1 MISGEAI
8 EKAIRLELTYDEID
22 NSIDNLWSV
31 LFTTGYLT
39 QVGKTERGIYKLI
52 IPNKEVKEVYTLQ
65 IQEWFTQK
73 VLQDTEPLKVFL
85 KAFLDGDAETVE
97 QQLTK
102 ILGNTISIFDT
113 KARSEEKEIFY
124 HGIVL
129 GLLRCESEWL
139 IQSNIESGD
148 GLVDILIET
157 EDPDAGIIIELK
169 YAQTFQGLSKA
180 CENAMRQIRER
191 RYDERLRNEG
201 RNDILAYG
209 IAFCKKKCK
218 VVVERL

>member
-1 MISGEAI
+1 MNKADKTTRDEIERLISGEAI

-113 KARSEEKEIFY
+113 KSTK
-124 HGIVL
+124 
-129 GLLRCESEWL
+129 
-139 IQSNIESGD
+139 
-148 GLVDILIET
+148 
-157 EDPDAGIIIELK
+157 
-169 YAQTFQGLSKA
+169 
-180 CENAMRQIRER
+180 
-191 RYDERLRNEG
+191 
-201 RNDILAYG
+201 
-209 IAFCKKKCK
+209 
-218 VVVERL
+218 

>member
-73 VLQDTEPLKVFL
+73 VLQDTEPLKVF
-85 KAFLDGDAETVE
+85 
-97 QQLTK
+97 
-102 ILGNTISIFDT
+102 
-113 KARSEEKEIFY
+113 
-124 HGIVL
+124 
-129 GLLRCESEWL
+129 
-139 IQSNIESGD
+139 
-148 GLVDILIET
+148 
-157 EDPDAGIIIELK
+157 
-169 YAQTFQGLSKA
+169 
-180 CENAMRQIRER
+180 
-191 RYDERLRNEG
+191 
-201 RNDILAYG
+201 
-209 IAFCKKKCK
+209 
-218 VVVERL
+218 